1 MRVQNKFGIKRWKKH
16 ICIIQWLILKHVQV
30 FAHSNLL
37 GTPSLATE
45 LKILCSVKALLVR
58 SGECK
63 QTDDSSWHPETKEF
77 ISNYH
82 ITCKTLPENDNKMR
96 CISLININR
105 KTNESTWEFEVF
117 KNFYNMPVNVVPRNQ
132 CCPSVQ
138 TDTLQWLQEGC

>member
-16 ICIIQWLILKHVQV
+16 ICIIQWLILKRASFCTFKPLRYTV
-30 FAHSNLL
+30 F
-37 GTPSLATE
+37 TIE
-45 LKILCSVKALLVR
+45 LKILSSVKALSAR

-77 ISNYH
+77 ISNYR

-117 KNFYNMPVNVVPRNQ
+117 KNFYDMPVNVVPRDQ

>member
-1 MRVQNKFGIKRWKKH
+1 M
-16 ICIIQWLILKHVQV
+16 
-30 FAHSNLL
+30 
-37 GTPSLATE
+37 
-45 LKILCSVKALLVR
+45 R

-63 QTDDSSWHPETKEF
+63 QTDDSSWHPETKKF
-77 ISNYH
+77 ISDH
-82 ITCKTLPENDNKMR
+82 RITCKTLPENDNKMR

-117 KNFYNMPVNVVPRNQ
+117 KNFYDMPVNVVPRNQ